1 MWRASYQRWRLFR
14 LVAPGLPY
22 PPGPLYADLGI
33 DPTPE
38 HLREQM
44 VTIRIPRHHPL
55 PGEDELRRRFG
66 ESVEGREDAHL
77 DDWKRLSAA
86 GNTGKGGLQRYT
98 RLFALQH
105 YWRVLHQWHSWA
117 FHRRQVGV
125 KAAFA
130 EVFGVRPSTIHSDL
144 LLCRRQLGEA
154 F

>member
-1 MWRASYQRWRLFR
+1 MIRP
-14 LVAPGLPY
+14 VAPGLPD
-22 PPGPLYADLGI
+22 PPGPLYADLGV

-55 PGEDELRRRFG
+55 PGEEELRRRLA
-66 ESVEGREDAHL
+66 ESIEGREDAHL
-77 DDWKRLSAA
+77 HDWERLSAA

-105 YWRVLHQWHSWA
+105 YWRVLHRHHSRA
-117 FHRRQVGV
+117 VHRRQVGV
-125 KAAFA
+125 KAALA
-130 EVFGVRPSTIHSDL
+130 EFFSVQPSTIHSDL